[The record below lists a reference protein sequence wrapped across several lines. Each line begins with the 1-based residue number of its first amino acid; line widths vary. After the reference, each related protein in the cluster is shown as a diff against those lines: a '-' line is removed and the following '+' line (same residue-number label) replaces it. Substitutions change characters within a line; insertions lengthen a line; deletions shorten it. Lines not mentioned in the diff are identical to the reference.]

1 MTKTIEIPPGYLNIM
16 GYVNKSQVNGPGCR
30 AVVWVQGCHI
40 GCADCFN
47 PDSWPFEVRELI
59 SVEKLA
65 ENILANPDNNGVTFT
80 GGEPFW
86 QAKSLARVARIVK
99 ASGLNVMCYTGF
111 PLEKLQSEYAL
122 PGSQDLLK
130 ELDILIDGTYIKSLT
145 ETERSHSS
153 VTSSSNQR
161 VHIFNPIFREK
172 IHWGNNQA
180 EVHHL
185 IDGNRI
191 VTGRH
196 GWFEEC

>member
-1 MTKTIEIPPGYLNIM
+1 MTRTIEIPPGYLNIM
-16 GYVNKSQVNGPGCR
+16 GYVNNSWVNGPGCR

-47 PDSWPFEVRELI
+47 PDSWPFEIRELI

-86 QAKSLARVARIVK
+86 QAKSLAKVASIVK
-99 ASGLNVMCYTGF
+99 SSGLNVMCYTGF

-122 PGSQDLLK
+122 PGSKELLK
-130 ELDILIDGTYIKSLT
+130 QLDILIDGTYIKSLA
-145 ETERSHSS
+145 EPSDSS
-153 VTSSSNQR
+153 VASSSNQR
-161 VHIFNPIFREK
+161 IHIFNPIFKEK
-172 IHWGNNQA
+172 IHWSNNQA
-180 EVHHL
+180 EVHYL
-185 IDGNRI
+185 QDGNRI